1 MTDPS
6 QPEGDS
12 PRPPP
17 DWERWEAEHGPPSL
31 KIPSFD
37 SLPLES
43 VQRPA
48 PVDVETSRHLWWG
61 VALLG
66 MLELLMTLVVVYGD
80 KSIFA
85 QQLVDDVALQQP
97 SMPLT
102 AESAESYLTAALVLM
117 VFLGV
122 GFGALFL
129 FWVNKMRLGRMW
141 ARMVLTM
148 IGTVTVVLAL
158 PQLFGLGSA
167 DGALSLSMAVAG
179 VAQGVLAAGAIYLMH
194 RKESNEYFL
203 ASRKK

>member
-6 QPEGDS
+6 HPEGDS
-12 PRPPP
+12 PRPQP
-17 DWERWEAEHGPPSL
+17 DWERWEAEHGPPSM

-37 SLPLES
+37 VLPLES
-43 VQRPA
+43 VRRPA

-102 AESAESYLTAALVLM
+102 AESAESYLTAALVFM

-122 GFGALFL
+122 GFGGLFL

-167 DGALSLSMAVAG
+167 DGALSLSMAAAG
-179 VAQGVLAAGAIYLMH
+179 IAQGVLAAGAIYLMH
-194 RKESNEYFL
+194 RKESTEYFL

>member
-12 PRPPP
+12 PLPQP

-37 SLPLES
+37 VLPLES

-85 QQLVDDVALQQP
+85 QQLVDDVAVQQP
-97 SMPLT
+97 SVPLT
-102 AESAESYLTAALVLM
+102 VESAESYLTAALVFM

-179 VAQGVLAAGAIYLMH
+179 VAQGVLAAGGIYLMH
-194 RKESNEYFL
+194 RKESTEYFL

>member
-6 QPEGDS
+6 QSDSDS
-12 PRPPP
+12 PRPQP
-17 DWERWEAEHGPPSL
+17 DWERWEAEHGPLSFEV
-31 KIPSFD
+31 PSFD
-37 SLPLES
+37 VTPLES
-43 VQRPA
+43 VRRPA

-80 KSIFA
+80 KAIFA
-85 QQLVDDVALQQP
+85 QQLVDDVAVQQP
-97 SMPLT
+97 SVPLT
-102 AESAESYLTAALVLM
+102 VESAESYLTAALVFM

-167 DGALSLSMAVAG
+167 DGALSLSMAVASI
-179 VAQGVLAAGAIYLMH
+179 AQGVLAAGAIYLMH

-203 ASRKK
+203 ASRRK